1 MFHYLIWIRRCF
13 IFSCIGRDV
22 DILVIGIHF
31 TELFSIRVRNKTW
44 ILEILSA
51 TVKEHKTVE
60 FYHILNS

>member
-1 MFHYLIWIRRCF
+1 MFHYLIRIWRCL

-31 TELFSIRVRNKTW
+31 TELFLIRIRNKTS

-51 TVKEHKTVE
+51 IVKKA
-60 FYHILNS
+60 

>member
-1 MFHYLIWIRRCF
+1 MFHYLIWIWRCL

-31 TELFSIRVRNKTW
+31 TELIFIGIPNKTS

-51 TVKEHKTVE
+51 IVKKHK
-60 FYHILNS
+60 NR